1 MSQKDSNTKLA
12 LRINKILYE
21 LIIRPFP
28 YTLLRAGHFWQK
40 EAGKIGTECKEM
52 GLVQVTDVKEVY
64 RLPTF
69 KPDPS
74 VYYHVMLGKLFNL
87 LIK

>member
-28 YTLLRAGHFWQK
+28 DTLLQAGHFWQK

-52 GLVQVTDVKEVY
+52 GLVQVTDVKIAY
-64 RLPTF
+64 IQAWPLCLLPC
-69 KPDPS
+69 D
-74 VYYHVMLGKLFNL
+74 VGQ
-87 LIK
+87 II

>member
-28 YTLLRAGHFWQK
+28 YTLLQAGHFWQK
-40 EAGKIGTECKEM
+40 EPGKPGTECKEM

-64 RLPTF
+64 RLPTV

-74 VYYHVMLGKLFNL
+74 AYYHVMLGKLFNL